1 MGVTGAVPCTSARTA
16 LRIQDGRSL
25 DLDQEILAREGRNGD
40 CGAGGAGSFVKVL
53 IVDLGARWQSA
64 EALMPPR
71 AYLVEFL
78 VIGHIDEKDGEIN
91 KVRQGSTRLLQD
103 ALHATGGKLERRRI
117 GTRCLLFDH
126 TLGLPCNRGGSL
138 AGGGTNIHSEHNI
151 VGLTGRE
158 AGEEEERSTALG
170 VRVPSQGR
178 SHGFAKDG
186 AGCPWGWDRGWH
198 HLRIVLSDRAILPIG
213 EAPHMGAIATATSAL
228 GLLRDPRTQ
237 THGND

>member
-1 MGVTGAVPCTSARTA
+1 
-16 LRIQDGRSL
+16 
-25 DLDQEILAREGRNGD
+25 
-40 CGAGGAGSFVKVL
+40 
-53 IVDLGARWQSA
+53 
-64 EALMPPR
+64 MPPR

-78 VIGHIDEKDGEIN
+78 VIGHIDEKDGEIDEA
-91 KVRQGSTRLLQD
+91 RQGSARLLQD

-126 TLGLPCNRGGSL
+126 ALGLPCNRGGSL
-138 AGGGTNIHSEHNI
+138 TSGGTNIHSEHDI

-186 AGCPWGWDRGWH
+186 AGCTWGWDRGWH
-198 HLRIVLSDRAILPIG
+198 HLRIVLPDRAILPIG
-213 EAPHMGAIATATSAL
+213 KAPPHMGAIATATSAL

-237 THGND
+237 THGID